1 MFHERYRAIPAP
13 GRGSARELR
22 APFRSIFSFPH
33 HRTRTVSRI
42 SRSSARAYGRG
53 IAPSSLAL
61 LRASAALGAAIVIA
75 PTAPAQSAATQ
86 STRTQISIPFER
98 YQLPNGLTVILSPD
112 RSVPTVAVDMWYH
125 VGSKNELPG
134 RTGFAH
140 LFEHVMFTGSGHVPY
155 GLHDKLTEGVGGFNN
170 GSTTNDR
177 TNYWEIVPSN
187 YLESAIWLESD
198 RMGFLLDALDTAKL
212 NAQRDIVKN
221 ERRQSYDNQPYGRT
235 SEIVSA
241 AMYPKTH
248 PYAWPVIGSM
258 TDLSAASVE
267 DVKNFFRTYY
277 APNNSTITIVGDF
290 DPAQAKQW
298 VAKYFGDIPR
308 NKPIVRPQVPSVTMA
323 SEKRLVFEDRV
334 QVPRLTLSWPTVG
347 ETHADDHVLDVLASV
362 LSGSRT
368 SRLQKEL
375 VYDRQWAASLGAQ
388 QRTNENGGEFRITL
402 TPRPGHSLTELELA
416 TDSIIQRLQKD
427 GPTAD
432 EVARAKAGIELGFVS
447 GLESNLQKAEILAD
461 GAVFHNDPGY
471 YRTQYAESQSV
482 TAADV
487 KRVANRYLTK
497 GRVVLSVVPLGKKQ
511 DASKAEQSVTVTD
524 AGANR

>member
-1 MFHERYRAIPAP
+1 M
-13 GRGSARELR
+13 
-22 APFRSIFSFPH
+22 
-33 HRTRTVSRI
+33 SRI
-42 SRSSARAYGRG
+42 IRSPARAYGRG
-53 IAPSSLAL
+53 LVAA
-61 LRASAALGAAIVIA
+61 AAAALVA
-75 PTAPAQSAATQ
+75 APAVPAQQAATHAA
-86 STRTQISIPFER
+86 RTQISIPFER
-98 YQLPNGLTVILSPD
+98 YQLPNGLTVVLSAD
-112 RSVPTVAVDMWYH
+112 HAVPTVAVDMWYH

-187 YLESAIWLESD
+187 YLQDAIWLESD
-198 RMGFLLDALDTAKL
+198 RMGFLLDALDTTKL

-221 ERRQSYDNQPYGRT
+221 ERRQSVDNQPYGRT
-235 SEIVSA
+235 NEIIST
-241 AMYPKTH
+241 AMYPKDH
-248 PYAWPVIGSM
+248 PYSWPVIGSM

-290 DPAQAKQW
+290 DTAQAKQW

-308 NKPIVRPQVPSVTMA
+308 NKPIVRPQVRLVTLA
-323 SEKRLVFEDRV
+323 AEKRLVFEDRV
-334 QVPRLTLSWPTVG
+334 QIPRLTISWPTVG
-347 ETHADDHVLDVLASV
+347 ESHADDHVLDVLASV
-362 LSGSRT
+362 LSASRT
-368 SRLQKEL
+368 ARLQKEL
-375 VYDRQWAASLGAQ
+375 VYDRQWAASVGAQ

-402 TPRPGHSLTELELA
+402 TPRPGHTLTQLELA
-416 TDSIIQRLQKD
+416 TDSIIQRLQRE

-447 GLESNLQKAEILAD
+447 GLESNLQKAEILAN
-461 GAVFHNDPGY
+461 GAVFHGDPGY
-471 YRTQYAESQSV
+471 YKTQYAEAESV
-482 TAADV
+482 TPADV

-497 GRVVLSVVPLGKKQ
+497 GRVVLSVVPMGKKQ
-511 DASKAEQSVTVTD
+511 DASKAEQSMTVTD
-524 AGANR
+524 GGATR